1 METDEARQ
9 AEEKA
14 RKLKEMEQARKFF
27 GFIIGLII
35 VFFAQ
40 RDLRRRSPELI
51 RGSLT
56 VWRIAAMVPPGAVA
70 YLLFGRRRVDSVAV
84 LAIDPNLA
92 A

>member
-1 METDEARQ
+1 MEADEKRQ
-9 AEEKA
+9 
-14 RKLKEMEQARKFF
+14 KEMEQARKFF

-51 RGSLT
+51 KGSLT
-56 VWRIAAMVPPGAVA
+56 VWRIVAMVPPGAVA
-70 YLLFGRRRVDSVAV
+70 YLLFGRRRAAAILSVDPGVS
-84 LAIDPNLA
+84 IA